1 MMSERG
7 DEPESADAPP
17 AEPDRPPPPEA
28 IDEAPTEATPSGPSG
43 PTLPARRLHPAGAV
57 LSALDDVRGALFSIV
72 VLLIVGS
79 RSGSLGTFLVL
90 VGVVGA
96 AVAVVVGYLR
106 WRSETYGIA
115 DGAIRHRHGVISP
128 DETVVPLSR
137 VHSIDTAQG
146 PIQRMFGVNELH
158 VQTAGG
164 GEKGEIVLR
173 AVSPDETA
181 TLRAAAGLPEPT
193 AADLPEWRLSP
204 RGLLLVGLT
213 APQLGM
219 LLPLVGAAFAIGD
232 DLLGQSATDRVVDRL
247 PTDTLGIAL
256 LVAAAVLIA
265 WLLSV
270 IGSLVAFAGFAV
282 TRDGDHL
289 RVQRG
294 FLQRRATSVPLRRV
308 HAVSVAEGPLRRPFG
323 LCSVRLETAGYGREP
338 AAARTLFP
346 LLPVAQLDVRL
357 ATLVP
362 ALASDAP
369 RSPAP
374 TGDAAAPR
382 HALDAPAP
390 PPSAAFNRPPARA
403 LRRYVL
409 PRTLTALAVAIA
421 ATLIWPAAWPA
432 IPILTALAALDGLV
446 RFRNAGWRLHGDRIL
461 LRRGSFTRRT
471 LLARPNHLQDHSL
484 AQNPL
489 QRRAQLAT
497 LSITVASGTDSTV
510 PHLDSTDATT
520 LFQRLRPVGGRAA

>member
-1 MMSERG
+1 MSEK
-7 DEPESADAPP
+7 
-17 AEPDRPPPPEA
+17 
-28 IDEAPTEATPSGPSG
+28 SGE
-43 PTLPARRLHPAGAV
+43 LAARRLHPAGAV
-57 LSALDDVRGALFSIV
+57 LSALDDVRNALFSLV

-79 RSGSLGTFLVL
+79 RSGSLGTMLVF
-90 VGVVGA
+90 VGVAGA
-96 AVAVVVGYLR
+96 AIAVVVGYLR
-106 WRSETYGIA
+106 WRAETYEIA

-146 PIQRMFGVNELH
+146 PIQRMFGVDELH
-158 VQTAGG
+158 IQTAGG

-173 AVSPDETA
+173 AVSPAETA

-213 APQLGM
+213 APQLGI
-219 LLPLVGAAFAIGD
+219 LLPLVGGAFAIGD
-232 DLLGQSATDRVVDRL
+232 DLLGQSATDRLVDRL

-256 LVAAAVLIA
+256 LVAAAVLLA

-270 IGSLVAFAGFAV
+270 IGSLVAFASFAV

-289 RVQRG
+289 RVHRG
-294 FLQRRATSVPLRRV
+294 FLQRRATSVPLRRI
-308 HAVSVAEGPLRRPFG
+308 HAVSIAEGPLRRPLG

-346 LLPVAQLDVRL
+346 LLPIAQLDTRL

-362 ALASDAP
+362 ALAGQASSPSPGRLAAP
-369 RSPAP
+369 
-374 TGDAAAPR
+374 AAA
-382 HALDAPAP
+382 ATTP
-390 PPSAAFNRPPARA
+390 PDTTAAFDRPPRRA

-409 PRTLTALAVAIA
+409 PRALAALAVAVA
-421 ATLIWPAAWPA
+421 STLIWPAAWPA
-432 IPILTALAALDGLV
+432 VPILTALAALDGLA
-446 RFRNAGWRLHGDRIL
+446 RYRNAGWRLHGDRIL

-471 LLARPNHLQDHSL
+471 LLARPDHLQDHSL
-484 AQNPL
+484 GQNPF

-497 LSITVASGTDSTV
+497 FSITVASGTDSTV

-520 LFQRLRPVGGRAA
+520 LFQRLRPG